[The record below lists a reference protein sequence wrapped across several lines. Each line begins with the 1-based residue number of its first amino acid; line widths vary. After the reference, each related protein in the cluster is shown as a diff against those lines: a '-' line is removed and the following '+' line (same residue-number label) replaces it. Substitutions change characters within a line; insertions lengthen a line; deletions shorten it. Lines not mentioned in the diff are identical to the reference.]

1 VKRTTAFWLAVL
13 PLLATAAC
21 ADSSEGAEGDTIT
34 VGSLLDE
41 TGPLNIYGSS
51 MADAT
56 ELAIKS
62 INEDGGV
69 LGRQLEL
76 KAYDTQSD
84 VAKYTQYANTLTTG
98 DNADVVVGGIVSAAR
113 EAVRPVLSRA
123 ETLYFYP
130 EMYEGGV
137 CDKNTFVTGASA
149 SQELEPLIPYAV
161 ENYGPRLYSVA
172 ADYNYGQISAD
183 WVDEYAAEAGADL
196 LGKKFIPLDSS
207 DFGPIISDIQR
218 TRPDFVV
225 SMLVGANH
233 LAFYRAFAAA
243 GMADDIKIVSPV
255 FGVGSEHVILAP
267 EETDGIVAFLPYVES
282 IDYPANAEFLKEWE
296 DEYGADAEPVTDST
310 IYVWNAWHLWA
321 AAVEKAGSLDRDKVV
336 EALESGI
343 TFDSPSGPVSIDPGS
358 HHTIQNV
365 HITVGNTSHGF
376 DVIDKIDQAP
386 PAFEQSVC
394 DLVADPDLNEQF
406 LP

>member
-1 VKRTTAFWLAVL
+1 MKRHRAYWLAVL

-21 ADSSEGAEGDTIT
+21 AGSSGGAESDTIV
-34 VGSLLDE
+34 VGSLFDE

-51 MADAT
+51 MADAAK
-56 ELAIKS
+56 LAVKS

-69 LGRQLEL
+69 LGKQLEL
-76 KAYDTQSD
+76 KSYDTQSD
-84 VAKYTQYANTLTTG
+84 VAKYTQYANTLTTS
-98 DNADVVVGGIVSAAR
+98 DNVDVVVGGIVSASR
-113 EAVRPVLSRA
+113 EAIRPVLDRA
-123 ETLYFYP
+123 ETLYFFP

-137 CDKNTFVTGASA
+137 CDKNTFVTGAST

-161 ENYGPRLYSVA
+161 ENFGPRLYSVA

-183 WVDEYAAEAGADL
+183 WVDKYAADAGAEV
-196 LGKKFIPLDSS
+196 LGKKFVPLDSS
-207 DFGPIISDIQR
+207 DFGAIISDIQR
-218 TRPDFVV
+218 TQPDFVV

-243 GMADDIKIVSPV
+243 GMADHIKIVSPV
-255 FGVGSEHVILAP
+255 FGVGSEHVVLAP
-267 EETDGIVAFLPYVES
+267 EETEGIVAFLPYVES
-282 IDYPANAEFLKEWE
+282 LDNPANADFLKAWK
-296 DEYGADAEPVTDST
+296 DEYGDDAEPVTDST

-321 AAVEKAGSLDRDKVV
+321 AAVEKAGSIDRDKVI
-336 EALESGI
+336 EALESGVS
-343 TFDSPSGPVSIDPGS
+343 FDSPSGSVSIDPGS
-358 HHTIQNV
+358 HHTIQDV

-376 DVIDKIDQAP
+376 DVIDQIDQAP

-394 DLVADPDLNEQF
+394 DLVANPDVNEQF

>member
-1 VKRTTAFWLAVL
+1 MKRNRVYWLAAL

-21 ADSSEGAEGDTIT
+21 ADSSGGSESDTIA
-34 VGSLLDE
+34 VGSLFDE
-41 TGPLNIYGSS
+41 TGPLNIYGAS

-56 ELAIKS
+56 KLAIKS

-69 LGRQLEL
+69 LGKQLEL

-84 VAKYTQYANTLTTG
+84 VAKYTQYANTLTTN
-98 DNADVVVGGIVSAAR
+98 DDVDVVVGGIVSASR
-113 EAVRPVLSRA
+113 EAIRPVLNRA

-137 CDKNTFVTGASA
+137 CDKNTFITGAST
-149 SQELEPLIPYAV
+149 SQELEPLVPYAV
-161 ENYGPRLYSVA
+161 ENFGPRLYSVA
-172 ADYNYGQISAD
+172 ADYNYGQISTD
-183 WVDEYAAEAGADL
+183 WVDKYAADAGGEV
-196 LGKKFIPLDSS
+196 LGKKFVPLDSS
-207 DFGPIISDIQR
+207 DFGAIISDIQR
-218 TRPDFVV
+218 VQPDVVV

-243 GMADDIKIVSPV
+243 GMADDMQIMSPV
-255 FGVGSEHVILAP
+255 FGVGSEHVVLAP
-267 EETDGIVAFLPYVES
+267 EEIKGIIAFLPYVES
-282 IDYPANAEFLKEWE
+282 IDNPANSAFLKAWK
-296 DEYGADAEPVTDST
+296 DQYGAAAEPVTDST

-321 AAVEKAGSLDRDKVV
+321 TAVEKAGSLDRDKVI
-336 EALESGI
+336 EALESGVS
-343 TFDSPSGPVSIDPGS
+343 FESPSGTVSIDPGS

-365 HITVGNTSHGF
+365 HITEGNMSNGF
-376 DVIDKIDQAP
+376 DVIDQIDQAA

-394 DLVADPDLNEQF
+394 DLVADPDVNEQF